1 MSTMHNISLRAI
13 GLTLILMA
21 VLGLAAAQQPSPSPS
36 PQKSES
42 GDTPVET
49 GENAG
54 DYTVISSVEFGYR
67 GLSVDGDLNKYQSD
81 LNYKAGPRLF
91 DSSFLLRSRNGNGA
105 LFETF
110 LVSSTGWGA
119 DPQGNFRASVE
130 QPEWYRFDATYRRF
144 KYFRFL
150 NNFANPNWVFNPA
163 TFNVPPRLSTGEHG
177 HDTRIHLGDFDL
189 TLLPKNGHI
198 RFNVGYSPERYSGP
212 AFTNYHVG
220 GNEFIMLSEIRSRA
234 NDFRVGADGKLGPLN
249 LSFLQGFRRFRD
261 DTVIDLGVTPGIN
274 LNPAAASLTS
284 FHRDEPARGSVNY
297 TRFSL
302 QTTIAKRLDVT
313 GRLIYSKAEQNYTS
327 LENFTGRNWNPRI
340 TGFPPS
346 PPGATP
352 NTLNLGQYN
361 LIGSAERPNWLGD
374 VGITLAATDKFRL
387 SNTFRVETF
396 EISGAALFSD
406 FFSLTRGTRTDSI
419 GFSNRNV
426 NTFIDYRKIQNT
438 IEGDYQ
444 FSRNYSVH
452 LGYRYGRR
460 RVTEAISG
468 FNLGTNAPAP
478 LVPDSHTEE
487 NNTHAILGG
496 FKARPYTNWTIYFD
510 AEHGTADN
518 VFSRIGNYDYTNV
531 RAKSRY
537 KPTARLGFNLAFIS
551 KDNANPSEIAGVSLE
566 DFGVSIKSRV
576 FSSSIDWTASSRFS
590 ISTGYNYHW
599 INSKSIIDYFFNG
612 VSHPLGNSLYFVR
625 NNFFFIESVTRIAPR
640 ATLFTAYR
648 INKDNGQ
655 GNRVADPT
663 GRPGTLIASY
673 PMSFQSPE
681 ARLAIKLHHRLD
693 WNVGYQYY
701 NYNESSIVGP
711 RPQNY
716 HAHLPYTSLR
726 FYFGRRE

>member
-1 MSTMHNISLRAI
+1 MSTQQRISMRISGIVLVLI
-13 GLTLILMA
+13 VTVGLSF
-21 VLGLAAAQQPSPSPS
+21 AQQPSPSPS
-36 PQKSES
+36 PQKSTAPDAPVES
-42 GDTPVET
+42 GED
-49 GENAG
+49 AG

-91 DSSFLLRSRNGNGA
+91 DSSFLLRSRDGKGA

-110 LVSSTGWGA
+110 LASSTGWGA
-119 DPQGNFRASVE
+119 DPQGNLRVSVE

-150 NNFANPNWVFNPA
+150 NTFANPNWVFSPA
-163 TFNVPPRLSTGEHG
+163 NFSVPPNPVTGEHG
-177 HDTRIHLGDFDL
+177 YDTRVHLGDFDL
-189 TLLPKNGHI
+189 TILPKHERI

-212 AFTNYHVG
+212 AFTNYHAG
-220 GNEFIMLSEIRSRA
+220 GNEFIFLSELKSRA

-249 LSFLQGFRRFRD
+249 FSFLQGFRRFRD
-261 DTVIDLGVTPGIN
+261 DSTIDLGTTPGIN
-274 LNPAAASLTS
+274 RNPSAASLTS
-284 FHRDEPARGSVNY
+284 FDRNEPARGSVNY

-302 QTTIAKRLDVT
+302 QTLVAKRLDIT
-313 GRLIYSKAEQNYTS
+313 GRIIYSKAEQNYSFTES
-327 LENFTGRNWNPRI
+327 FTGRNWNPRI

-352 NTLNLGQYN
+352 NILNLGQYI
-361 LIGSAERPNWLGD
+361 LTGDTERPSWLGD
-374 VGITLAATDKFRL
+374 LGLTLLATDKLRI

-396 EISGAALFSD
+396 EITGSALFSD
-406 FFSLTRGTRTDSI
+406 FFSLTRGTRTDTI
-419 GFSNRNV
+419 GFSNRDV
-426 NTFIDYRKIQNT
+426 NTRTDYRKIQNT

-444 FSRNYSVH
+444 FNRDYSVH
-452 LGYRYGRR
+452 LGYRYARR
-460 RVTEAISG
+460 RVEEEISG
-468 FNLGTNAPAP
+468 FNLGTNAPTA
-478 LVPDSHTEE
+478 LVPSSFTEH
-487 NNTHAILGG
+487 NNTHAVIGG
-496 FKARPYTNWTIYFD
+496 FKARPLSEWTLYFD

-518 VFSRIGNYDYTNV
+518 VFSRIGNYEYTNI

-537 KPTARLGFNLAFIS
+537 KPTSRLAFNLAFIAKNNS
-551 KDNANPSEIAGVSLE
+551 NPSEIAGVSLE
-566 DFGVSIKSRV
+566 DFGVTVKSKI
-576 FSSSIDWTASSRFS
+576 FSSTLDWTATPRFS

-599 INSKSIIDYFFNG
+599 INSDAIVDYFFNS
-612 VSHPLGNSLYFVR
+612 VQHPLGHSLYIVR
-625 NNFFFIESVTRIAPR
+625 NNFFFVESVARIAPR
-640 ATLFTAYR
+640 ATQFTAYR

-701 NYNESSIVGP
+701 NYNESTIVGP

-726 FYFGRRE
+726 LYFGRRE